1 VVSSFYGAGQNSDFC
16 DGHHILEDVDPL
28 SLPQNT
34 GGYPMFR
41 AFIAAIALLL
51 LAGPASA
58 FDLVVINEANFS
70 IIHKLYIAP
79 AKSQSWSD
87 EKLQNQKVKKNG
99 RFTIR
104 DIAAGVYDLKVVDDD
119 DDSCVFSNI
128 SIDQNKEWKLT
139 DMNMIKCVFTG
150 K

>member
-1 VVSSFYGAGQNSDFC
+1 M
-16 DGHHILEDVDPL
+16 L
-28 SLPQNT
+28 
-34 GGYPMFR
+34 R
-41 AFIAAIALLL
+41 AFIAVLALLVL
-51 LAGPASA
+51 VGPASA

-87 EKLQNQKVKKNG
+87 EKLQSQKVKKNG

-104 DIAAGVYDLKVVDDD
+104 DIAAGVYDLKVIDDD